1 MYWTN
6 FISLSFAHRII
17 TYPYFDFIKI
27 FLGCQV
33 KKHSK
38 FRVFYIYSYMTIA
51 HLIQKFLKRKLL
63 ENRLTKR
70 ELSRQSGVPYNTLFQ
85 ILHALRSNT
94 NLVTI
99 IKIANY
105 FNCSI
110 DEVFGRKKYILKNNY
125 NNIDIILSSCNFK
138 LRNFISYKIKEQNL
152 NPYQLS
158 KNLGFSETV
167 IWQFINDDKIT
178 RMLNSS
184 VILALADYFQ
194 VSIDEMI
201 GRTKPTTTVNPSD
214 KNSDKD
220 TDLNTL

>member
-1 MYWTN
+1 MA
-6 FISLSFAHRII
+6 I
-17 TYPYFDFIKI
+17 
-27 FLGCQV
+27 V
-33 KKHSK
+33 
-38 FRVFYIYSYMTIA
+38 

-70 ELSRQSGVPYNTLFQ
+70 EFSRQSGVPYNTLFQ

-94 NLVTI
+94 NLATI

-105 FNCSI
+105 FSCSI
-110 DEVFGRKKYILKNNY
+110 DEVVGRKKYISKNNY
-125 NNIDIILSSCNFK
+125 NNNDIILSNYNFK
-138 LRNFISYKIKEQNL
+138 LRNFIVYKIKEQNL

-158 KNLGFSETV
+158 KYLGFSETV

-178 RMLNSS
+178 RTLNSS

-201 GRTKPTTTVNPSD
+201 GRVKPTTTVNSSD
-214 KNSDKD
+214 ENSDKD
-220 TDLNTL
+220 IDLNNL